1 MRRSRILCWLA
12 PTLFALCVV
21 GAAAFF
27 FLLPDLLESERLK
40 ARLPAGPVHWNI
52 RRVGPT
58 GLDAADIRLGPADR
72 PAVSAEALRIDY
84 GPASVLDGRIAA
96 VHLSGVRLFLEW
108 RDGRLALR
116 SADRLRFSMPARDPE
131 STDAPGPPPPFPVKI
146 VRVRNGRIHL
156 DTPAGSFLLPFDGE
170 LAPAAGASI
179 AVRLRLHLR
188 GQAVDAD
195 LTLDREAGLVRAE
208 IRVEGLD
215 LARFADLARLVPG
228 LVLDGRLDLLARFS
242 LNLVDFRLSATEIRL
257 ALRDGAPAFAGLRF
271 AFPAPL
277 RLTLE
282 SPDGDDW
289 HLRDMEIGLAAPLP
303 AIVSSETLTFRRD
316 ETGLRWDGNLA
327 VSIGN
332 IGDGDGPANRPLSDS
347 ASDPASDSASG
358 PVLAASATLPL
369 RLSGAFSDDT
379 WSVELANAEA
389 DPKATTGDA
398 WEIRIGETR
407 IRGKRPSLVLKAA
420 ARGSDGTLSAEI
432 GIPKTEFS
440 FGELSLRFGRMAA
453 DATARFGD
461 GGLRGAGAL
470 TGTEARLDAE
480 NARLAVSRIR
490 LELDEADLS
499 GGTGTLFLEGGEIR
513 SGEVRANGIAGR
525 IPLTWPWEAAKT
537 AGEISARATRTG
549 DRDIGPVSGSV
560 RQTDAGVAYRLRHA
574 SRIVPGAGV
583 NLTGE
588 TRFMG
593 TPHRTEISF
602 ETRHRIDPPLDL
614 GRFDPAAR
622 GIALSGDLAISGTL
636 TADACGVRA
645 PADIALTGGTVTVA
659 DPPAEARGI
668 SLVLPMADLIA
679 LRGVPGGVLRMEQL
693 TSGTFR
699 IDDLN
704 LDFQIEPSPALLVER
719 AGFAFSGGTVEAR
732 AFRIWP
738 GRKDF
743 DLLLYA
749 DRIHLARFLDQ
760 LGAGR
765 AEGEGTVSGRIP
777 VRFREGEFR
786 FSDGVLFSTPGRGG
800 TLHVTGAEALAAA
813 AGTDTPQGAQVD
825 LALAALES
833 FDYEWARLR
842 LNSEGNAL
850 FLSLEFDGRP
860 TEPLP
865 FEYRESVGG
874 FVRTGPGGVRS
885 RFQGIRLNL
894 NLALPL
900 DDLLRYR
907 GIFDMIHSGE

>member
-1 MRRSRILCWLA
+1 MRHSRILCWLA

-52 RRVGPT
+52 RRAGPT
-58 GLDAADIRLGPADR
+58 GLDASDLRLGPADR
-72 PAVSAEALRIDY
+72 PAVSADALRIDY
-84 GPASVLDGRIAA
+84 RPASVLDGRIAA

-131 STDAPGPPPPFPVKI
+131 SIDPPGPTPPFPVKI
-146 VRVRNGRIHL
+146 VRVRNGRIYL
-156 DTPAGSFLLPFDGE
+156 DTPAGPFLLPFDGE

-327 VSIGN
+327 VSIGKL
-332 IGDGDGPANRPLSDS
+332 GDDGDGPANRPLSGS
-347 ASDPASDSASG
+347 ASDSASG

-369 RLSGAFSDDT
+369 RLSGAFSDGA
-379 WSVELANAEA
+379 WSAELAGDEA
-389 DPKATTGDA
+389 DPDATTGGA
-398 WEIRIGETR
+398 WHIRIGETR
-407 IRGKRPSLVLKAA
+407 IRGRRPSLALKAT

-432 GIPKTEFS
+432 GIPETELS
-440 FGELSLRFGRMAA
+440 FGDLSLRFGRMAA
-453 DATARFGD
+453 DATVRFGD
-461 GGLRGAGAL
+461 GGFRVAGTL
-470 TGTEARLDAE
+470 TGTEARFDAE

-490 LELDEADLS
+490 LELDRTDLFA
-499 GGTGTLFLEGGEIR
+499 GTGALSLEGGEIR
-513 SGEVRANGIAGR
+513 SGEVRATGIAGR

-537 AGEISARATRTG
+537 AGEISVRATRAA
-549 DRDIGPVSGSV
+549 DRDIGPVSGSI

-593 TPHRTEISF
+593 TPHRTEVSF
-602 ETRHRIDPPLDL
+602 ETHHRIDPPLDL

-622 GIALSGDLAISGTL
+622 GIVLSGDLAASGTL
-636 TADACGVRA
+636 IADVCGVRA
-645 PADIALTGGTVTVA
+645 PANIALTGGTVTVA

-679 LRGVPGGVLRMEQL
+679 LRGAPGGVLRMEQL

-699 IDDLN
+699 LDDLN
-704 LDFQIEPSPALLVER
+704 LDFQVEPSPALLVER

-765 AEGEGTVSGRIP
+765 ADGEGTVSGRIP

-813 AGTDTPQGAQVD
+813 AGSDTAQGAQVD

-907 GIFDMIHSGE
+907 GIFDMIRSGE